1 MSNLCVFFVLHL
13 YIFYLSLKTKNTIND
28 ASIYL
33 DLFKD
38 LNKTNNILKNE
49 FILSLFFTDTKSK
62 KILLGNNN
70 IGMSIDNK
78 IDNRFSIED
87 KKITTLIK
95 THYIVYMENAVDN
108 LLDKIRHNS
117 VYLTN
122 KHINNHLYY

>member
-1 MSNLCVFFVLHL
+1 
-13 YIFYLSLKTKNTIND
+13 
-28 ASIYL
+28 
-33 DLFKD
+33 
-38 LNKTNNILKNE
+38 
-49 FILSLFFTDTKSK
+49 
-62 KILLGNNN
+62 
-70 IGMSIDNK
+70 MSIDNK